1 MEVMV
6 IILSDITG
14 ISNNCYFQ
22 KMVKDEDLFIAIRN
36 EYINAYYYGQSICKI
51 EFRKREKTIKWTT
64 HKKYLGFDDKGY
76 SATGEYLDKI
86 EELKENAKK
95 YGGREKEQVKKHI
108 LEDKDLCV
116 LAVEVTFGKEK
127 DSEKKALTM

>member
-1 MEVMV
+1 M
-6 IILSDITG
+6 
-14 ISNNCYFQ
+14 
-22 KMVKDEDLFIAIRN
+22 
-36 EYINAYYYGQSICKI
+36 
-51 EFRKREKTIKWTT
+51 
-64 HKKYLGFDDKGY
+64 GFDDKGY